1 MWRYEA
7 RDISEDQYRILRF
20 LISRNVAEAHLLVRT
35 ERTWPV
41 PIAFRPRDHIA
52 IIRGHAIN

>member
-1 MWRYEA
+1 MWRYDA

-20 LISRNVAEAHLLVRT
+20 LIRLKAAEAHLVVRT
-35 ERTWPV
+35 ERIWPV